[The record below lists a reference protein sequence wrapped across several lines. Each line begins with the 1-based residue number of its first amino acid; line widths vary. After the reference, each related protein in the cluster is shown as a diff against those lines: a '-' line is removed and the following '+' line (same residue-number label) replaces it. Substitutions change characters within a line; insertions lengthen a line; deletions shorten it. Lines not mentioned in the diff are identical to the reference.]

1 MYVVLT
7 SKPGVYRT
15 EPGVGTT
22 LLKAYEYKFYGKTK
36 AVFSIARIDEGARVT
51 IIEEGEGGTVNNI
64 STRQMEKFGSEQ
76 EAFNELEGL
85 TRFGSI
91 EAELVLCLT

>member
-7 SKPGVYRT
+7 SKPGIYRT

-22 LLKAYEYKFYGKTK
+22 ILRAYEYKFYGKTK
-36 AVFSIARIDEGARVT
+36 AVFSIAFIDDGARVT
-51 IIEEGEGGTVNNI
+51 IIEEGEGGTTNNI
-64 STRQMEKFGSEQ
+64 STRQMEKFSSEQ
-76 EAFNELEGL
+76 DAYQELEGL

-91 EAELVLCLT
+91 EAELVPCLT